1 MPISAFE
8 NDSRHGSHML
18 DQEHPPSLKP
28 YWIELRITLEL
39 GSGDQI
45 RPCVGGGTKAD
56 KQQEGRQMDG
66 QALYIMEYVGAT
78 GGAGAGVLY
87 IGNGQVVGT
96 DILKSRYKGSYTIEG
111 GRVKVEAALTA
122 PTTLSLVT
130 GAMVNAGQSIRI
142 TADLPMHFGSGMP
155 VQVTVGGQPVKVRL
169 EKVGDIE

>member
-1 MPISAFE
+1 
-8 NDSRHGSHML
+8 
-18 DQEHPPSLKP
+18 
-28 YWIELRITLEL
+28 
-39 GSGDQI
+39 
-45 RPCVGGGTKAD
+45 
-56 KQQEGRQMDG
+56 MDG